1 MTALDLPT
9 LRDAI
14 AKHPLRPTDE
24 LIPGLPRK
32 HAAVL
37 VAIRTGDAPS
47 VILTARASALRE
59 HGGEVSFPG
68 GKPLSPDEPLS
79 VAALRESHEEIG
91 LDPSRVTL
99 VGPLSSVPTATSA
112 YRLHPFVGAVEAAPQ
127 AWALSGEV
135 ERVIDVPLRAL
146 VTGEVAFCATMFP
159 WKGAEHPMPFF
170 EIDPGAVVYGATAY
184 VLWELMVALAPV
196 GFALPEAHIVPT
208 PAWTWPL
215 VERFRALEARAP
227 RAQ

>member
-24 LIPGLPRK
+24 LIPGLLRK
-32 HAAVL
+32 DAAVL
-37 VAIRTGDAPS
+37 VAVRTGDAPS
-47 VILTARASALRE
+47 VILTARASVLRE

-68 GKPLSPDEPLS
+68 GKPLSNDEPLS

-99 VGPLSSVPTATSA
+99 VGPLSIVPTATSA
-112 YRLHPFVGAVEAAPQ
+112 YRLNPFVGAIAPGPV
-127 AWALSGEV
+127 AWTLSDEV
-135 ERVIDVPLRAL
+135 ERVLDVPLGAL
-146 VTGEVAFCATMFP
+146 VSGEAAFCATMFP

-170 EIDPGAVVYGATAY
+170 EIDARAVVYGATAY
-184 VLWELMVALAPV
+184 VLWELMIALAPV
-196 GFALPEAHIVPT
+196 GFSLPDAKIVPT
-208 PAWTWPL
+208 PAWTAPL
-215 VERFRALEARAP
+215 VERFRALEARAA
-227 RAQ
+227 RH